1 VQTGTYTRLAPDRFD
16 ARYVA
21 RILRTVS
28 AAEFKVKY
36 ADSALGY
43 VWTIAKPLAWFGVL
57 YVVFG
62 RFFKLTATFD
72 NYPVY
77 LLTGLVLWVFFVDAT
92 NLALESFVKNAA
104 VLRRLSV
111 PRFVIPMSTTVT
123 TVLTLAVN
131 TVALAAIIAIVGVEP
146 RWSWLLI
153 PLPVLELAAFTAA
166 VALLLATV
174 FVRARDLGPLW
185 EVATQLLFFASP
197 IIYPTGF
204 LPAWTQKLVFA
215 NPFVQTMQDVR
226 WLLIPEREVT
236 TAADVY
242 GSAWGYLVPLA
253 VLTGIVVL
261 AIVLYRREA
270 PFLAERA

>member
-1 VQTGTYTRLAPDRFD
+1 MQEGTYTRIAPDRFD

-77 LLTGLVLWVFFVDAT
+77 LLAGIVLWVFFLDAT
-92 NLALESFVKNAA
+92 SLALHSFVQHAA
-104 VLRRLSV
+104 VLRRLAV
-111 PRFVIPMSTTVT
+111 PRFVIPISAIVT
-123 TVLTLAVN
+123 TMLTLAVN
-131 TVALAAIIAIVGVEP
+131 IVALAVIIAVVGVKP
-146 RWSWLLI
+146 RWSWLLV
-153 PLPVLELAAFTAA
+153 PLPILELGVFTAA
-166 VALLLATV
+166 VAVLLATV
-174 FVRARDLGPLW
+174 FVRARDMGPLW
-185 EVATQLLFFASP
+185 DVATQLLFFASP

-204 LPAWTQKLVFA
+204 LPGWTQKIVFA

-226 WLLIPEREVT
+226 WLLIPEREIA

-242 GSAWGYLVPLA
+242 GGAWGYLVPLA
-253 VLTGIVVL
+253 ALGCVVL
-261 AIVLYRREA
+261 ISIAVYRREV
-270 PFLAERA
+270 PYLAERA